1 MKKKVTQAYSIGT
14 AEGDGM
20 TGKVFPHCNAVGF
33 TDPHKNNSCYFD
45 QNRMTDIREWA
56 CKLMDEKGVACN
68 EDE

>member
-33 TDPHKNNSCYFD
+33 TDPHKNNSCYFKPK
-45 QNRMTDIREWA
+45 RMMKRREWA
-56 CKLMDEKGVACN
+56 RKLIDEKGVQCN
-68 EDE
+68 DEK